1 MARKSCLT
9 AKKTT
14 STNVT
19 ETLPG
24 IKENKP
30 ISSGTSCSIDQPS
43 ETIRNLIRYWITE
56 EEASDILLQ
65 FRKACIPNHQLL
77 WSGMLRA
84 TAQKWADTHG
94 FQTLTTSMGPL
105 LRFDDPD
112 CCCCRKTKKS
122 RSNYIHGA
130 SVVFAWFISQGD
142 LVTVLSQ
149 PPPQRFH
156 PTGQSF
162 YQLYEEP
169 IIKGMLGNRPVTR
182 IVVAHPTIQSALDFT
197 YEMWPHDELS
207 LWTNSFGMQDIVI
220 YWRTVKTTKK
230 AAKLPA
236 LAHMSVPSAST
247 IESDIV
253 KSCGSLA
260 TSDSHDLKSPES
272 VVTSET
278 DNVESFRGSPTTRG
292 KATKQ
297 DEKHET
303 SNELKQEKKKPKTV
317 KKYKQL
323 KDKSLS
329 TSKIRNGSQKITIEK
344 LVKDNTS
351 ESLRLLIDAAYGII
365 DIDIGESM
373 EEKEE
378 RKKAEKR
385 DKKMVKRMRM
395 EASGRNSLKRNKS
408 DGVNKITIEKLLQ
421 DETSES
427 LQLLIDAAYGLIEI
441 EAGESMEEKKER
453 NKREREDREMVKGMK
468 NWIKRIQEKEMSERI
483 DGTKGAT
490 INISEEDGPAQNT
503 RSKARAKKE
512 LKRLENENVKEAG
525 LEIKTEKKEKRFLGK
540 KL

>member
-1 MARKSCLT
+1 
-9 AKKTT
+9 
-14 STNVT
+14 
-19 ETLPG
+19 
-24 IKENKP
+24 
-30 ISSGTSCSIDQPS
+30 
-43 ETIRNLIRYWITE
+43 
-56 EEASDILLQ
+56 
-65 FRKACIPNHQLL
+65 
-77 WSGMLRA
+77 
-84 TAQKWADTHG
+84 
-94 FQTLTTSMGPL
+94 
-105 LRFDDPD
+105 
-112 CCCCRKTKKS
+112 
-122 RSNYIHGA
+122 
-130 SVVFAWFISQGD
+130 
-142 LVTVLSQ
+142 
-149 PPPQRFH
+149 
-156 PTGQSF
+156 
-162 YQLYEEP
+162 
-169 IIKGMLGNRPVTR
+169 
-182 IVVAHPTIQSALDFT
+182 
-197 YEMWPHDELS
+197 
-207 LWTNSFGMQDIVI
+207 
-220 YWRTVKTTKK
+220 
-230 AAKLPA
+230 
-236 LAHMSVPSAST
+236 MSVPSAST

-525 LEIKTEKKEKRFLGK
+525 SEIKTEKKEKRFLGK